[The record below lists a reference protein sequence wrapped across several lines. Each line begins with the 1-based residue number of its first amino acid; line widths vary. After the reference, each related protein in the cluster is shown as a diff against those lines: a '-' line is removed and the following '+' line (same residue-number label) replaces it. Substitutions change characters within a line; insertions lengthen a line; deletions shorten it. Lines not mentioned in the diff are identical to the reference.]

1 MPEKKSKLSFEEALE
16 RLNEIVAQLESESVS
31 LDRSLELFA
40 EGKRLVEFCQARL
53 TDAEE
58 KVKILLK
65 TSEGFEEQP
74 GLSGGSGQ
82 PGLPGLETGEDE

>member
-1 MPEKKSKLSFEEALE
+1 MPEKKSELSFEEALE

-58 KVKILLK
+58 KVKTLLK

-74 GLSGGSGQ
+74 GL
-82 PGLPGLETGEDE
+82 PGRETGEEG

>member
-1 MPEKKSKLSFEEALE
+1 MPVKKSELSFEEALE

-53 TDAEE
+53 ADAEE
-58 KVKILLK
+58 RVKTLLK

-74 GLSGGSGQ
+74 GL
-82 PGLPGLETGEDE
+82 PGLETGEDE

>member
-1 MPEKKSKLSFEEALE
+1 MPEKKSELNFEEALE

-40 EGKRLVEFCQARL
+40 EGKRLVEFCHAQL

-58 KVKILLK
+58 KVKTLLK

-74 GLSGGSGQ
+74 GL
-82 PGLPGLETGEDE
+82 PGPETGEEG